1 MLCLLPEANPL
12 VLRLER
18 WLLWMDSD
26 DLSSI
31 LPQPLCATSTAVQ
44 LCVTV
49 PADALL
55 DVAAFLDRV
64 DRAADGNATDDFRLK
79 AFRQALTILSDNK
92 SERARRVLELFSDPS
107 REPIPA
113 AGMKGADG
121 AYRGSVE

>member
-1 MLCLLPEANPL
+1 MSVEKSVCPMPREA
-12 VLRLER
+12 V
-18 WLLWMDSD
+18 
-26 DLSSI
+26 
-31 LPQPLCATSTAVQ
+31 V
-44 LCVTV
+44 
-49 PADALL
+49 DAYFMEHRAKLL